1 MPDVVFRRR
10 ATFERGYAQVRV
22 LGGLDRHGE
31 GPSAICGETDLA
43 DHLAAAR
50 AITCGVVGSRST

>member
-31 GPSAICGETDLA
+31 GRPPSAERRTLP
-43 DHLAAAR
+43 
-50 AITCGVVGSRST
+50 ITSRQLGR